1 MNDRYRVGCCV
12 ALLLLLLRG
21 DGLCFTLPQHPAAE
35 LEGQGITL
43 SEVYKLPG
51 RVVAKGENTKPTG
64 YLNATTYLVEELTLP
79 HAVEVTI
86 RGKKK
91 RVTRAYRVT
100 IFGGPFHVRNI
111 GHFIGIGG
119 TALGFGIESMM
130 LDSVSVT
137 TFDRSLIRDGA
148 TLTVDHVELPEK
160 LKLKKTK

>member
-1 MNDRYRVGCCV
+1 
-12 ALLLLLLRG
+12 L
-21 DGLCFTLPQHPAAE
+21 
-35 LEGQGITL
+35 
-43 SEVYKLPG
+43 
-51 RVVAKGENTKPTG
+51 AKGENSKPVG

-79 HAVEVTI
+79 HAVTVTI

-100 IFGGPFHVRNI
+100 IFGGRFHVRSL

-119 TALGFGIESMM
+119 TSLGFGMESKM
-130 LDSVSVT
+130 LDSVTVV

-148 TLTVDHVELPEK
+148 TLMVDHVELPEK